1 MKILVTGSAGFIS
14 FHVAQ
19 KLLKFNFKVIGI
31 DSINNYYLEKHRK
44 TIIVKLTKL
53 DSVIKKINPKN
64 VFLWIDVQGYE
75 GFVLDGGRETL
86 RYNPPL
92 VIEFWP
98 YALERS
104 GCIELLKE
112 IIIKANYK
120 NCYDLDSNRSLGIM
134 TKKKFDKIQRKYLFQ
149 GEFNNL
155 RHKMFGK
162 PETDLFFYN

>member
-1 MKILVTGSAGFIS
+1 MKN
-14 FHVAQ
+14 Q
-19 KLLKFNFKVIGI
+19 KKYKATFLLDNLNLWIENYLKNENDLLNK
-31 DSINNYYLEKHRK
+31 NYYLEKQRK
-44 TIIVKLTKL
+44 TIVVKLTKL

-120 NCYDLDSNRSLGIM
+120 NCYDLGCNRSLGIM
-134 TKKKFDKIQRKYLFQ
+134 TKNKFDKIQRKYLFQ